1 MEKLDISSEK
11 MNSMQNIYI
20 KNIIQESTK
29 FGIGYQ
35 LNNDDIGILFN
46 DDSIMTKFSQYKNL
60 IYYRKQHNFLYKIII
75 PLKSTHDKDLIKK
88 IEFFGYI
95 IEETRKKK
103 SRMQFMNKEENSKND
118 SSFVEKMVDEN
129 KKNYV
134 NKTDVYLLKYKK
146 NYQAHYFILSNNN
159 IQIKYNDGSDVIF
172 CCSKNKKII
181 YINHNGNKTEFD
193 LGLYKDFSSFTCK
206 DPKIN
211 KRIKY
216 AIKEILK

>member
-1 MEKLDISSEK
+1 
-11 MNSMQNIYI
+11 MNN
-20 KNIIQESTK
+20 
-29 FGIGYQ
+29 
-35 LNNDDIGILFN
+35 
-46 DDSIMTKFSQYKNL
+46 
-60 IYYRKQHNFLYKIII
+60 
-75 PLKSTHDKDLIKK
+75 
-88 IEFFGYI
+88 
-95 IEETRKKK
+95 
-103 SRMQFMNKEENSKND
+103 EENSKND

-159 IQIKYNDGSDVIF
+159 IQIEYNDGSDVIF

-193 LGLYKDFSSFTCK
+193 LGLYKDFPSFTCK

-211 KRIKY
+211 KKIKY